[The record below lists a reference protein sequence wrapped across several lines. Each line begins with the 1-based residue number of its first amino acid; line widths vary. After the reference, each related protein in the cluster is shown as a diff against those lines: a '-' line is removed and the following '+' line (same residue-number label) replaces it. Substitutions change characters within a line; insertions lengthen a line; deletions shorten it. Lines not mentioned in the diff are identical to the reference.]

1 MKSIYNVLKNL
12 LFSLLIVILPINSSG
27 QDKNGNPLPHFL
39 FPSFKEGF
47 ILMKDGQKFTA
58 LLNYNLIE
66 EKMIT
71 EADGVYRYSKNP
83 GLIDQIHLENRV
95 FFPVGNVFYELLSNG
110 PAPFFLQN
118 KSNATPMGTDVGY
131 GVKSRSVG
139 RTQYNRF
146 ELTEVIAQY
155 GEVAYMDIPPNIEIT
170 PASVFWIKKN
180 ETWENFSTEKQFL
193 KIFPEYERQLK
204 EFINR
209 EKIKIRLRDDIIK
222 LGNYCNALFGVNE

>member
-1 MKSIYNVLKNL
+1 MKSSKNVLKSL
-12 LFSLLIVILPINSSG
+12 LFTLLIVILPLNSAG

-39 FPSFKEGF
+39 FPSFKEGVV
-47 ILMKDGQKFTA
+47 IMKDGQKFTA
-58 LLNYNLIE
+58 LLNYNMIE

-95 FFPVGNVFYELLSNG
+95 FFPAGNAFYELLSNG
-110 PAPFFLQN
+110 PVPFFLQN
-118 KSNATPMGTDVGY
+118 RCNVTPMGADVGY
-131 GVKSRSVG
+131 GAKSRSVG
-139 RTQYNRF
+139 RTQYKRF
-146 ELTEVIAQY
+146 ELVEVIAQY

-193 KIFPEYERQLK
+193 KIFPEHERELK
-204 EFINR
+204 DFIKR
-209 EKIKIRLRDDIIK
+209 EKIKIRSRDDIIK
-222 LGNYCNALFGVNE
+222 LGNYCNELIEVSE